1 MVSFVTAEVVLAL
14 EYLNIQLKVIYR
26 DLKPENIL
34 LTTTGHVK
42 LTDFGLATLKK
53 EREEKTFTVN
63 VINFLSLLVLRNILH
78 QKLSLKRVIL
88 LKLIYGHWAY

>member
-1 MVSFVTAEVVLAL
+1 VLAL
-14 EYLNIQLKVIYR
+14 EYLNTQLKVIYR

-53 EREEKTFTVN
+53 ENDEKTYTV
-63 VINFLSLLVLRNILH
+63 F
-78 QKLSLKRVIL
+78 
-88 LKLIYGHWAY
+88 